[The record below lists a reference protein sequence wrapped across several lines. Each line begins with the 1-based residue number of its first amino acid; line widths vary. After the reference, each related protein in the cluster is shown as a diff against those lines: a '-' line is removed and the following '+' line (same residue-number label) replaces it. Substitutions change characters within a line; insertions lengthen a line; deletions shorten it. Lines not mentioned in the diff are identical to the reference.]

1 MVQVSETMHA
11 KLKKQKETTTPLKK
25 ALHED
30 VSEGRNFD
38 FNWII
43 QQPER

>member
-11 KLKKQKETTTPLKK
+11 KLKKQKETTPLWK

-38 FNWII
+38 FNRII